1 MLALSI
7 QDPYF
12 NEKMRAIE
20 ALHQVIDPELFVN
33 IIDLGL
39 VFDLDFSQDGRLVI
53 TMTLSTPHCPL
64 GEAIEAGI
72 HHVLEPLFP
81 DRNIEVNI
89 VWEPP
94 WNFSMMTAEG
104 RRQLGIEEDEIE
116 P

>member
-1 MLALSI
+1 MLELSI
-7 QDPYF
+7 QDPHF
-12 NEKMRAIE
+12 NEKMQVVE

-39 VFDLDFSQDGRLVI
+39 VYDIAFPADNRLVI

-81 DRNIEVNI
+81 DKMIEVNI

-94 WNFSMMTAEG
+94 WDFSMMTAEG
-104 RRQLGIEEDEIE
+104 RRQLGIEEDE
-116 P
+116 

>member
-1 MLALSI
+1 MLELSI
-7 QDPYF
+7 QDPHF
-12 NEKMRAIE
+12 KEKMLAID

-39 VFDLDFSQDGRLVI
+39 VYDLDFSQPDQLVI

-72 HHVLEPLFP
+72 HHVLEPFFP
-81 DRNIEVNI
+81 NRKIEVNI

-94 WNFSMMTAEG
+94 WDFSMMTDEG
-104 RRQLGIEEDEIE
+104 RRQLGIEE
-116 P
+116 